1 METRTGMLP
10 APIPERITRELLP
23 SGLRLSYRWLKPAAY
38 FLVAFC
44 VFWNGFLVIWYAAAT
59 ADLDLSKGFDA
70 LLGPRLMM
78 LLFPLL
84 HVAVGIGL
92 TYFTAC
98 LFVNRTIIDVSP
110 REIRVQVG
118 PLPWRGNVAVAPG
131 QVAQVYREE
140 IVRHTKNGR
149 SVSYHLSVA
158 TKDGRKLKLLSGV
171 PSADQALF
179 LEQEIERHLG
189 IRDQP
194 VTGEMRK

>member
-1 METRTGMLP
+1 METRAGALP
-10 APIPERITRELLP
+10 APMPERITRELLP
-23 SGLRLSYRWLKPAAY
+23 SGLRLSYRWLRPAAY
-38 FLVAFC
+38 FFVVFC
-44 VFWNGFLVIWYAAAT
+44 VFWNAFLVFWFAPAT
-59 ADLDLSKGFDA
+59 AGLDLTKGIDA
-70 LLGPRLMM
+70 LPGPRLMM

-84 HVAVGIGL
+84 HVAAGIGL
-92 TYFTAC
+92 AYFTAC
-98 LFVNRTIIDVSP
+98 LFVNRTVIDVSP

-118 PLPWRGNVAVAPG
+118 PLPWRGNLAVPPA
-131 QVAQVYREE
+131 QVAQIYREE

-171 PSADQALF
+171 PSADQALY

>member
-1 METRTGMLP
+1 MESHTSALP
-10 APIPERITRELLP
+10 APMPERITRELLP
-23 SGLRLSYRWLKPAAY
+23 SGLRLSYRWLNASAY
-38 FLVAFC
+38 FLVFFC
-44 VFWNGFLVIWYAAAT
+44 VLWNTFLVFWYATAT
-59 ADLDLSKGFDA
+59 ADLDWSKGLDA

-98 LFVNRTIIDVSP
+98 LFVNRTVIDVSP

-118 PLPWRGNVAVAPG
+118 PLPWRGNLAVAPAQIG
-131 QVAQVYREE
+131 QIYREE

-158 TKDGRKLKLLSGV
+158 TKDGKKLKLLSGV
-171 PSADQALF
+171 PSADQALY